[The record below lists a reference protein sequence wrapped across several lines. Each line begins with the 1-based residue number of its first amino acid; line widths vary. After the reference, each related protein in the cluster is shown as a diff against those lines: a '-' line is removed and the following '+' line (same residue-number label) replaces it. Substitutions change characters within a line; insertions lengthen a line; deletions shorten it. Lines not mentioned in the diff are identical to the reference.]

1 MTLSQLNHLSLS
13 QRREALMQCCGSNVW
28 ANRMSDIF
36 PVPNLE
42 TLYKYAEGV
51 WFACED
57 KDWLEAFSHHPKI
70 GDLESLQKKFAST
83 AQWASGEQAMVNTAS
98 NEVLEALAQ
107 GNKLYEEK
115 FGYIFI
121 VCATGKS
128 ATEMLIILQSR
139 LDNDPKDEINIAMRE
154 QNKITRLRLEKLLS

>member
-1 MTLSQLNHLSLS
+1 MTLSDLNHLSLS
-13 QRREALMQCCGSNVW
+13 KRKEALIQCCGSTIW
-28 ANRMSDIF
+28 ADKMSDIF
-36 PVPNLE
+36 PVPDTE
-42 TLYKYAEGV
+42 TLFKYAEGV
-51 WFACED
+51 WFACEE

-83 AQWASGEQAMVNTAS
+83 SQWASAEQALVNNAG
-98 NEVLEALAQ
+98 NEILEALAE
-107 GNKLYEEK
+107 GNSLYEEK

-121 VCATGKS
+121 ICATGKS

>member
-1 MTLSQLNHLSLS
+1 
-13 QRREALMQCCGSNVW
+13 MQCCGSSVW
-28 ANRMSDIF
+28 IDKMSDIF
-36 PVPNLE
+36 PVPNTE
-42 TLYKYAEGV
+42 TLFKYAQGV
-51 WFACED
+51 WFACDE

-70 GDLESLQKKFAST
+70 GDMESLQKKFDAT
-83 AQWASGEQAMVNTAS
+83 AQWASGEQSLVNAAS

-121 VCATGKS
+121 VSATAKS

-154 QNKITRLRLEKLLS
+154 QNKITRIRLEKLLS

>member
-1 MTLSQLNHLSLS
+1 
-13 QRREALMQCCGSNVW
+13 MQCCGSTAW
-28 ANRMSDIF
+28 TDKMSDIF
-36 PVPNLE
+36 PIPNTE
-42 TLYKYAEGV
+42 TLFKYAEGV
-51 WFACED
+51 WFACDE

-70 GDLESLQKKFAST
+70 GDLESLQNKFTST
-83 AQWASGEQAMVNTAS
+83 AHWASGEQSQVNTAS
-98 NEVLEALAQ
+98 INVLEALAQ

-139 LDNDPKDEINIAMRE
+139 LDNDPKDELNIAMRE

>member
-1 MTLSQLNHLSLS
+1 MKLFDLNHLSLS
-13 QRREALMQCCGSNVW
+13 QRNEALMQCCGSSVW
-28 ANRMSDIF
+28 VEKMSEIF
-36 PVPNLE
+36 PVPDAE
-42 TLYKYAEGV
+42 TLFKYAEGV
-51 WFACED
+51 WFACAEN
-57 KDWLEAFSHHPKI
+57 DWLEAFSHHPKI
-70 GDLESLQKKFAST
+70 GDLESLQKKFAIT
-83 AQWASGEQAMVNTAS
+83 AHWASGEQSSVNNAP
-98 NEVLEALAQ
+98 NEVMEALAQ
-107 GNKLYEEK
+107 GNKIYEDK

>member
-13 QRREALMQCCGSNVW
+13 QRREALMQCCGSTAW
-28 ANRMSDIF
+28 TDKMSDIF
-36 PVPNLE
+36 PIPNTE
-42 TLYKYAEGV
+42 TLFKYAEGV
-51 WFACED
+51 WFACDE

-70 GDLESLQKKFAST
+70 GDLESLQNKFNST
-83 AQWASGEQAMVNTAS
+83 AHWASGEQSQVNTAS
-98 NEVLEALAQ
+98 INVLEALAQ

-139 LDNDPKDEINIAMRE
+139 LDNDPKDELNIAMRE